1 MKLDSRKKKVLQA
14 IVEDYIATAE
24 PVGSRTIARKYN
36 LGVSPATI
44 RNEMADLEEMGYL
57 EQPHTSAGRIPSD
70 LGYRFYVDCLMA
82 PCDHSSIDHESIASA
97 YRRKVREIESL
108 IQMTV
113 RVLSESTNCLAV
125 VLGPQFGLARV
136 QYLQFFPLFSHQA
149 LMVLVTDTGLA
160 ENRLIEIP
168 EGTQPGE
175 LLHVGQVLNRTLAG
189 LTLDEVSSTAWRE
202 LSSEL
207 ARYRSIVEQV
217 TELLEALTAQD
228 GAERV
233 YMAGTIN
240 ILTQPE
246 FRDIDKARMLLGL
259 LEKNQA
265 LYHLLK
271 PKTHDL
277 SISIGEENQMVEVRD
292 CSLVS
297 SAYHIGQSTHGHLAV
312 MGPRRMDYSRIVSVV
327 QIVEGVFSETLRKN
341 VG

>member
-1 MKLDSRKKKVLQA
+1 
-14 IVEDYIATAE
+14 
-24 PVGSRTIARKYN
+24 VGSRTIARKYN

-44 RNEMADLEEMGYL
+44 RNEMADLEELGYL

-70 LGYRFYVDCLMA
+70 RGYRFYVDCLMT
-82 PCDHSSIDHESIASA
+82 PCDDAAINHASIAA
-97 YRRKVREIESL
+97 TYRRKVREIESL

-136 QYLQFFPLFSHQA
+136 QYLQFFPLVTNQA

-168 EGTQPGE
+168 EGIQPHE
-175 LLHVGQVLNRTLAG
+175 LLHVGGVLNRTLSG
-189 LTLDEVSSTAWRE
+189 LTLDEVSSTAWKELNSE
-202 LSSEL
+202 LS
-207 ARYRSIVEQV
+207 RYRSIVEQV
-217 TELLEALTAQD
+217 TELLEALSAEE
-228 GAERV
+228 GSERV

-240 ILTQPE
+240 ILAEPE

-259 LEKNQA
+259 LEESRSI
-265 LYHLLK
+265 YHLLQRK
-271 PKTHDL
+271 AHELT
-277 SISIGEENQMVEVRD
+277 ISIGEENQMVEVRD

-297 SAYHIGQSTHGHLAV
+297 SAYHIGRSTHGRLAV
-312 MGPRRMDYSRIVSVV
+312 VGPRRMDYSRVIGVV
-327 QIVEGVFSETLRKN
+327 QLVEQIFSEALRRN